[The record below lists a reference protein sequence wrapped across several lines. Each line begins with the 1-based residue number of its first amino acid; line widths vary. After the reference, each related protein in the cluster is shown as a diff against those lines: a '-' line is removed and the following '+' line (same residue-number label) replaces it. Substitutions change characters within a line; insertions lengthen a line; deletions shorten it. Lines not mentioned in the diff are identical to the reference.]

1 MNTQIDHIIEEAK
14 QLSLDELNAIT
25 EHLLEEIEEREWNRV
40 LQSPEGLAD
49 NEQEYQKTIEAIKT
63 DNITKYIPGKSLHHL
78 MLLCR

>member
-14 QLSLDELNAIT
+14 QLSLDELKAIT
-25 EHLLEEIEEREWNRV
+25 EHLLEEIEEREWDRV

-63 DNITKYIPGKSLHHL
+63 GNITKYIPGKSLAEL
-78 MLLCR
+78 FQK